1 MTPVEAAR
9 AAAWRLSSAIS
20 SSSSRAAL
28 RAEGPPPPPPPK
40 KSSTSSLLPVGVDMI
55 CSLQDIDVAVQ
66 MYNTLSRC
74 SWNDKIRSI
83 VTSIGAGERNLL
95 TCKIGAPKH
104 GN

>member
-28 RAEGPPPPPPPK
+28 RAEGPPPK
-40 KSSTSSLLPVGVDMI
+40 KSSTSSSLLPVAVDMI

-95 TCKIGAPKH
+95 TCKICAPKH